1 MTELE
6 AQITECVPLFTSN
19 NDPVGDLQML
29 LQGLQGE
36 LAECL
41 RNRFVC
47 LFVALYVFLYVLYV
61 CLYVNLFVCA

>member
-41 RNRFVC
+41 RNRLVC
-47 LFVALYVFLYVLYV
+47 RVVCMFCMYV
-61 CLYVNLFVCA
+61 CI

>member
-6 AQITECVPLFTSN
+6 AQISECVPLFTSN

-47 LFVALYVFLYVLYV
+47 LFV
-61 CLYVNLFVCA
+61 CLFVGLRNFLSLR

>member
-6 AQITECVPLFTSN
+6 AQISECVPLFTSN

-47 LFVALYVFLYVLYV
+47 LFVRLWGCVVFKIYGEMHVISRRL
-61 CLYVNLFVCA
+61 